1 MLNSDKAALVYFST
15 EKDKPDIEF
24 FMKFSEK
31 HGHYVN
37 TVWFQVSDVDDL
49 KKNFKSAAKAL
60 PSMRTFRNGLT
71 GATKRD
77 QS

>member
-15 EKDKPDIEF
+15 DKDKPDIDTLLR
-24 FMKFSEK
+24 FSEK
-31 HGHYVN
+31 HGQYVN
-37 TVWFQVSDVDDL
+37 TVWFEVSDTDEL
-49 KKNFKSAAKAL
+49 KKNFKQASKTL

-71 GATKRD
+71 GNTKRD